1 MTHWQLTYV
10 DSSIFSL
17 EQTGCVP
24 QGNYDCHIWWNFQMA
39 VKFKKLY
46 VSVYFSCRPKTFY
59 IYFHAFSMLVTASS
73 SCTSQPLPPIFT
85 AFTALMQPLE
95 VLSWLMLS
103 PLWTWIDLLHLLSHA
118 YIAWLHECH
127 VTACSYR
134 LRKLHDSASWRLL
147 ETGFLCTV
155 KYLCIVQAKPVLL
168 RFICYIAPSVE
179 G

>member
-1 MTHWQLTYV
+1 M
-10 DSSIFSL
+10 
-17 EQTGCVP
+17 QTKDILHLLPCFLHAC
-24 QGNYDCHIWWNFQMA
+24 DCQFFM
-39 VKFKKLY
+39 
-46 VSVYFSCRPKTFY
+46 Y
-59 IYFHAFSMLVTASS
+59 ISTPTPYFHSFYSTYAAIGSSFLVDAV
-73 SCTSQPLPPIFT
+73 TSKDMDRSLY
-85 AFTALMQPLE
+85 
-95 VLSWLMLS
+95 
-103 PLWTWIDLLHLLSHA
+103 LLSHA

-147 ETGFLCTV
+147 EIGFLCTV